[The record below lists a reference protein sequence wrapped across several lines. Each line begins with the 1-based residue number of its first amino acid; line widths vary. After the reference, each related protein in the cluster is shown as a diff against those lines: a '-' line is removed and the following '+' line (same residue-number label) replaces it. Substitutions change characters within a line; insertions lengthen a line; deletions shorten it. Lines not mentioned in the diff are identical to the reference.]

1 MSGQGEHTGHAAHVH
16 DPDQTLVRLANRIG
30 EFFEAFPDRAE
41 AIEGV
46 ASHLRKF
53 WEPRMR
59 RQLYAYLD
67 GPQAGAGLSDLVREA
82 VLSRRPLLAP
92 EEARSA

>member
-1 MSGQGEHTGHAAHVH
+1 MSAPGQDQSHSH
-16 DPDQTLVRLANRIG
+16 DPDQTIVRLANRIG
-30 EFFEAFPDRAE
+30 DFFEAFPDRDE

-46 ASHLRKF
+46 ASHIRKF

-67 GPQAGAGLSDLVREA
+67 GPQAGAGLNELVLVA
-82 VLSRRPLLAP
+82 VRARRTALRPDT
-92 EEARSA
+92 

>member
-1 MSGQGEHTGHAAHVH
+1 MNHPESAVPHDPVHAH

-41 AIEGV
+41 AVEGV

-59 RQLYAYLD
+59 RQLYGYLD
-67 GPQAGAGLSDLVREA
+67 GPRAGAGLSALVLEA
-82 VLSRRPLLAP
+82 VTARRGGLQP
-92 EEARSA
+92 